1 VKLKK
6 LFPKK
11 LLNTLMLFNIFQTGC
26 GNNYNSGEYYSSPVS
41 TSTAQEVDCNN
52 SPNNTIVSIQFS
64 SFIPASETI
73 PINSVIMWINNDS
86 STQTVTSGAPNSPNG
101 KFDFVLSPTFSKCL
115 RFTES
120 GFFEYYSRNLS
131 LMTAQIIIQ

>member
-1 VKLKK
+1 MKRKKIFQVK
-6 LFPKK
+6 FIIT
-11 LLNTLMLFNIFQTGC
+11 LLLINIFQTGC
-26 GNNYNSGEYYSSPVS
+26 GNNYSSGGYSSSPVS

-52 SPNNTIVSIQFS
+52 SPNITIVSIQVS

-73 PINSVIMWINNDS
+73 PINSVVKWINNDS

-101 KFDFVLSPTFSKCL
+101 KFDFVLTPTFSKCL

-120 GFFEYYSRNLS
+120 GFFEYYSRNLT
-131 LMTAQIIIQ
+131 LMTAQIIVQ